1 MNRQQHLMPEPSH
14 SGYRKDLGVGGDAD
28 SHPET
33 HTDAVARLA
42 GLVAALDLPGDE
54 EPEGKG
60 GFVLQYS
67 GDGSHLLKQVR
78 DLMHQGYELVGAV
91 LPFDDGDTECH
102 EEYDNDDLN
111 PEESNTQ

>member
-42 GLVAALDLPGDE
+42 GLVAALDLS
-54 EPEGKG
+54 
-60 GFVLQYS
+60 V
-67 GDGSHLLKQVR
+67 
-78 DLMHQGYELVGAV
+78 ELSAIVG
-91 LPFDDGDTECH
+91 
-102 EEYDNDDLN
+102 
-111 PEESNTQ
+111 